1 MGAIGGTTDG
11 PERRMT
17 LDQFMRWQ
25 QDRAGRY
32 ELYGG
37 RAVRMQAE
45 RNIHSIVKANV
56 RDAFAVRL
64 REAGVDCMALADG
77 PTVAIDEAHGFVPD
91 ASVQCGPIDL
101 DSVYNEDPVVVVEV
115 ISPGS
120 RAVDEVKKFRHYFRN
135 SRVHHYLIVD
145 PDDRSVIHYW
155 RAGDKVETA
164 IGARAVLELDPP
176 GFTIETASFFEGL
189 GGGD

>member
-1 MGAIGGTTDG
+1 MDGGAER

-17 LDQFMRWQ
+17 MSEFMAWQ
-25 QDRAGRY
+25 RDRAGRY
-32 ELYGG
+32 ELYDG

-56 RDAFAVRL
+56 KDAFARRL
-64 REAGVDCMALADG
+64 AETDVDCTALADG

-101 DSVYNEDPVVVVEV
+101 DSVYNDDPVVVVEV

-120 RAVDEVKKFRHYFRN
+120 RTIDEVKKFRHYFRN
-135 SRVHHYLIVD
+135 PCVHHYLIVD

-155 RAGDKVETA
+155 RAGDKIETA
-164 IGARAVLELDPP
+164 IGARAVLDLDPP
-176 GFTIETASFFEGL
+176 GFSVETAAFFAGL
-189 GGGD
+189 PS